1 MWSNLTFVLRHP
13 QYRSLLLLF
22 MINSLLFTFWL
33 IRIPLIKQSLDLGEA
48 ELGMVLFF
56 GPMGSLGA
64 MFSANW
70 ITGLFGEGRTAI
82 YSMGLAAIACIGPV
96 IAPTVPLLC
105 LSLVVMGFAGAT
117 MNVAMNAGVTLLERR
132 DQVRFMITCHGGW
145 SLGGLI
151 GSFVTS
157 LLMGAEISPWLHW
170 IVLVSLIGVWILI
183 QAWPQLR
190 SIKLEGKR
198 GPALVMPSRPVVGL
212 ALIGVCV
219 MIAEGAA
226 ADWSGIY
233 LAEVVHASPYVVG
246 MGYASFAFFMT
257 LGRFYGDTLAS
268 RWGGLRVIRV
278 GTALGVAG
286 IALVLIP
293 WVPSV
298 LLGFGCMGLGLSCV
312 VPVLFSRSGQV
323 PGLSPSMGIAS
334 VASMGYLGFLA
345 GPVVIGFLAE
355 ELGIGLAFASLLLLV
370 GTAYLISPKAMSV
383 AS

>member
-1 MWSNLTFVLRHP
+1 MWSNLTFVLRNP

-33 IRIPLIKQSLDLGEA
+33 IRIPLIKQSLDLSEA

-56 GPMGSLGA
+56 GPMGSLGD

-70 ITGLFGEGRTAI
+70 ITGLLGEGRTAI
-82 YSMGLAAIACIGPV
+82 YSMGIAALASIGPV
-96 IAPTVPLLC
+96 IAPTVPWLC

-145 SLGGLI
+145 SLGGLM
-151 GSFVTS
+151 GSFTTS
-157 LLMGAEISPWLHW
+157 LLMGAEVSPWLHW
-170 IVLVSLIGVWILI
+170 GILAGAI
-183 QAWPQLR
+183 ATWTLLQAWPQLS
-190 SIKLEGKR
+190 SIKLAGKR
-198 GPALVMPSRPVVGL
+198 GPALVMPTRPVVGL
-212 ALIGVCV
+212 ASIGICV

-268 RWGGLRVIRV
+268 RWGGLKIIRV

-370 GTAYLISPKAMSV
+370 GTAYFISPKAMSL